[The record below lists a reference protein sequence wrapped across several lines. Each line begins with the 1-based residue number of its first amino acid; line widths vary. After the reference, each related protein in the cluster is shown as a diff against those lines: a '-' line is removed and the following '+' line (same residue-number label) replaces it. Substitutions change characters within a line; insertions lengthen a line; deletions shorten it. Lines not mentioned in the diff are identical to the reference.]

1 MTPRTP
7 RATSGDSYGGERATS
22 AALTRLPAPIPA
34 NQNAELGDAAKRTLH
49 ADAELCVQLM
59 IALGIDRPKVT
70 QPQYTAGLAS

>member
-1 MTPRTP
+1 MEVNEPPR
-7 RATSGDSYGGERATS
+7 